1 MTTGQDSLTDAQ
13 ASPFIGLTDGEYA
26 RLKELGD
33 GEGAERMQLLGKV
46 QTACRPGEFSV
57 DLSIPGQDTAN
68 VTFGTPLARGGDYQG
83 FQVTRID
90 RSYRIADTNRSTWL
104 RWIHWRFPGISLMSG
119 PPTAVTNYEI
129 GPFVAT
135 VVLLDTAFE
144 LGEPAEYAAHSDCLE
159 R

>member
-1 MTTGQDSLTDAQ
+1 
-13 ASPFIGLTDGEYA
+13 
-26 RLKELGD
+26 
-33 GEGAERMQLLGKV
+33 
-46 QTACRPGEFSV
+46 
-57 DLSIPGQDTAN
+57 
-68 VTFGTPLARGGDYQG
+68 
-83 FQVTRID
+83 
-90 RSYRIADTNRSTWL
+90 
-104 RWIHWRFPGISLMSG
+104 MSG